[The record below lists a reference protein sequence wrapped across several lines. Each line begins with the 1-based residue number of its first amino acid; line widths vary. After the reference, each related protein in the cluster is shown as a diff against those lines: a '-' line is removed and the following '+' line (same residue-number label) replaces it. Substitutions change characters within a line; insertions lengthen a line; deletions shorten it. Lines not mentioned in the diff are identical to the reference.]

1 MTTFERLDT
10 YSIHSLR
17 AQAPFALLAV
27 AAIGVGMVAPKVIGS
42 PLLLTLMVPA
52 IINAVLATSVGMLF
66 KFNGV
71 ISFGHAAF
79 YGLGMYT
86 LGLVI
91 NDLGIAAELAI
102 VLSLV
107 IPTLLAFVLGL
118 RIVSISGAAFAMLTL
133 AIGQAFYEIAL
144 KARGLT
150 NGDDGVT
157 FNMPDTIFGIDSSAY
172 RQPETMF
179 IICWVVLVLTILGLT
194 LLSHSRFGRVAIAI
208 RENEERA
215 RFIGYT
221 TRIHRALVFA
231 LSALIAAVAGV
242 LAGLYAAYTSPES
255 LTADV
260 SGSALIMAITGGP
273 KLIWGP
279 ALGAVIF
286 FLFKDIVGDYTEH
299 WQAILG
305 IAVIVV
311 IVLIPQGIGGLLNDL
326 ARNLIARRGS

>member
-10 YSIHSLR
+10 SSIHSLR

-27 AAIGVGMVAPKVIGS
+27 AAIGVGIVAPKVIGS

-86 LGLVI
+86 LGLII

-102 VLSLV
+102 VLALV
-107 IPTLLAFVLGL
+107 VPTLLAFVLGL
-118 RIVSISGAAFAMLTL
+118 KIVSISGAAFAMLTL

-157 FNMPDTIFGIDSSAY
+157 FNMPDRIFGIDSSAY

-179 IICWVVLVLTILGLT
+179 MICWVVLVLTILGLT

-221 TRIHRALVFA
+221 TRLHRALIFA

-299 WQAILG
+299 WQAMLG

-311 IVLIPQGIGGLLNDL
+311 IVLVPQGIGGLLNDL
-326 ARNLIARRGS
+326 ARVLVMRRSV